1 MNTETPRMTSGS
13 LRRNLL
19 KVFGIAMFILMFS
32 SITGLYFLVRQTEYE
47 GWLGRQREATQRV
60 AQTVGD
66 FIKRQQSLLHL
77 LRLFGL
83 QKFSDISPE
92 FEEFLENEPIL
103 QELIHVDPQGRIIA
117 HAPANQKILANLF
130 TIPQSNWFIAARNG
144 ENYIGDR
151 QLSVTDEA
159 YLFFSIPVKGGGV
172 IASRLRMH
180 ILNEVVANLHFGKT
194 GIAYLINRDGRVVA
208 HSSPEVALAN
218 TKLEDQSD
226 IIKLIRA
233 NKEIWSGSYKSFKG
247 EPVIGTMIPVP
258 GTPWI
263 AVTELPLVEAHAAS
277 LNALLVIL
285 AAALVISVLLVI
297 IITRFLNSQFLLP
310 IEQLQL
316 GVQQI
321 SLGNQDLRLA
331 LIGPDEIRNVAAA
344 FNAMTTRLQLRQQE
358 IAEQNVALQQAKDAA
373 ETANRAKSSFLAN
386 MSHEIR
392 TPMTAII
399 GMTHLAKEAQTA
411 EKRQQFLETVQHSA
425 ESLLGILNDI
435 LDFSKMEAGQLQLN
449 NAPFDLRRL
458 LDSVVATMSGTAKE
472 KGLKLLSAPP
482 ETGLLVFIGDD
493 LRLRQILLNLV
504 GNAIKFTP
512 SGAITIRLA
521 LENTET
527 DEGKPTLHFSI
538 EDSGIG
544 IPEEKLSMIFNTF
557 EQGDSSYVRK
567 YGGTGLGLAIC
578 RQLTALME
586 GRLWVESQVNVGSTF
601 HFAVRLR
608 PSLEQAVPDPDT
620 ATKNVRSTTLIKD
633 LHILIVD
640 DNKLNRDLACM
651 ILGADTRATTA
662 GNGMEA
668 LIALASSDFDA
679 VLMDVQMPVMDGLT
693 ATAVIRCVE
702 QGTPLAI
709 DLPNDLVDALAKR
722 LHGKHLP
729 IIAMTAHAMSEDKER
744 CIFSG
749 MDEYITKPFQPDI
762 FAATLHSLITSSQ
775 AQHHAGHGAGS
786 LSN

>member
-1 MNTETPRMTSGS
+1 MNTEAPRRTSGS

-19 KVFGIAMFILMFS
+19 KVFGIAMFIVMFS

-83 QKFSDISPE
+83 QKFSDSSPE

-103 QELIHVDPQGRIIA
+103 QELIHVDSQGRIIA

-151 QLSVTDEA
+151 QLSVTDEP
-159 YLFFSIPVKGGGV
+159 YLFFSIPVKDGGV

-208 HSSPEVALAN
+208 HSYPEMALAN

-226 IIKLIRA
+226 VIKLIRA
-233 NKEIWSGSYKSFKG
+233 NKEIWSGSYRNFKG
-247 EPVIGTMIPVP
+247 ESVIGTMIPVP

-277 LNALLVIL
+277 LSALLIIL
-285 AAALVISVLLVI
+285 VAALIISVLLVI

-344 FNAMTTRLQLRQQE
+344 FNTMTNRLQLRQQE
-358 IAEQNVALQQAKDAA
+358 IAEQNVALQQAKEAA
-373 ETANRAKSSFLAN
+373 ETATRAKSSFLAN

-399 GMTHLAKEAQTA
+399 GMTHLAREAQTP

-435 LDFSKMEAGQLQLN
+435 LDFSKMEAGQLRLN
-449 NAPFDLRRL
+449 SAPFDLRQL
-458 LDSVVATMSGTAKE
+458 LDNIVATMSGTAKE
-472 KGLKLLSAPP
+472 KGLKLLGAQP
-482 ETGLLVFIGDD
+482 ETGPLVFIGDD

-512 SGAITIRLA
+512 SGTITIRLV
-521 LENTET
+521 LENTES
-527 DEGKPTLHFSI
+527 DEDKPTLHFSI

-586 GRLWVESQVNVGSTF
+586 GSLWVESKENVGSTF
-601 HFAVRLR
+601 HFTVSLQ
-608 PSLEQAVPDPDT
+608 PSLNQAAPDPGT
-620 ATKNVRSTTLIKD
+620 ASQNARSIALIKD
-633 LHILIVD
+633 LHVLIVD

-668 LIALASSDFDA
+668 LMALVSNDFDA
-679 VLMDVQMPVMDGLT
+679 VLMDVQMPVLDGLT
-693 ATAVIRCVE
+693 ATAVVRSLE
-702 QGTPLAI
+702 QGRPPAI
-709 DLPNDLVDALAKR
+709 DLPDHLVDALTKR

-744 CIFSG
+744 CMISG

-762 FAATLHSLITSSQ
+762 FAATLHSLITSSR
-775 AQHHAGHGAGS
+775 AQYHAVHGAGS
-786 LSN
+786 VQQ